1 LEQRIKKRK
10 ILIVEDEHII
20 AVDIRVCLEDLGYD
34 VIGTISNG
42 EDAIEFIGQ
51 AHPELILMD
60 IMLDGDVNGLEVAEH
75 VNQNFDI
82 PVIFLTAYANDETLK
97 KAAKA
102 SPHGYLIKPFEDRE
116 LRVSIEMAFYKH
128 EMERALKASRN
139 FLMKVMD
146 TVPSCI
152 FIKDAEKKFVMANK
166 AFADLYQIPP
176 KQIVG
181 KTEKDLVSEN
191 ENNKVRT
198 ELFNEGNELVLQKK
212 ETILIPEQLLTMPD
226 GKELWFQTT
235 KVPMLTPKGEDVV
248 LGVAVDIT
256 SRKKITEELKQ
267 SNIRLKKLLEETVN
281 GLVSAME
288 MRDPYTAGHQ
298 RRVSYL
304 ACKIAEEMKLPQ
316 NQIDG
321 IRIASLVHDIG
332 KIYVPSEILSKP
344 GKLSDAEMNLIKT
357 HPKAGF
363 DILCRI
369 QFPWPVANIVLQH
382 QERKDGR
389 GYPDGRAG
397 DEIMLE
403 AKILSVAD
411 VVEAI
416 ASHRPYR
423 PALGIDVA
431 LGELDKNRGI
441 LYDENVVDVCLD
453 LFRNDKFK
461 FADIPLSKRH

>member
-1 LEQRIKKRK
+1 LEQRIKKRR

-20 AVDIRVCLEDLGYD
+20 AVDIRVCLENLGYN
-34 VIGTISNG
+34 VIGTIANG
-42 EDAIEFIGQ
+42 EDAIEFISQ

-60 IMLDGDVNGLEVAEH
+60 IMLEGDMNGLEVAEY

-97 KAAKA
+97 KAANA
-102 SPHGYLIKPFEDRE
+102 SPYGYLIKPFEDRE

-128 EMERALKASRN
+128 SMEKALKASRN
-139 FLMKVMD
+139 LLMKVID

-152 FIKDAEKKFVMANK
+152 FVKDAENKIVMANK
-166 AFADLYQIPP
+166 AFADLYQISP
-176 KQIVG
+176 KEIIG
-181 KTEKDLVSEN
+181 KTETDIIPDN
-191 ENNKVRT
+191 EDNREKA
-198 ELFNEGNELVLQKK
+198 ELFNESNELVLQKK
-212 ETILIPEQLLTMPD
+212 EPVLIPEQLLTMPD

-235 KVPMLTPKGEDVV
+235 KVPMRTPEGEDVV

-256 SRKKITEELKQ
+256 TRKEVTEELEQ

-304 ACKIAEEMKLPQ
+304 ACKIAEEMNLPQ
-316 NQIDG
+316 DQIDG

-344 GKLSDAEMNLIKT
+344 GRLTDAEMNLIKT

-389 GYPDGRAG
+389 GYPDGRSG

-403 AKILSVAD
+403 ARILSVAD

-441 LYDENVVDVCLD
+441 LYDENVVDVCRN
-453 LFRNDKFK
+453 LFRKDKFK
-461 FADIPLSKRH
+461 FGFYRSCESC